1 MAEVQ
6 QQNLRSKLIRFPQGS
21 LAVISPAASMRDIIE
36 ARRQTG
42 LPVLLAD
49 GGELVG
55 IVGDEDIYTGLL
67 HRATS

>member
-1 MAEVQ
+1 
-6 QQNLRSKLIRFPQGS
+6 
-21 LAVISPAASMRDIIE
+21 MRDIIE

-55 IVGDEDIYTGLL
+55 LVGDEDIYAGLL